1 MVCRTLICERIQ
13 GRESRRWVNFEV
25 RRIRTIFSVV
35 MFLLMMG
42 GGCGSGSTNS
52 PLPAATSPTF
62 WPVSG
67 SYSPTQQVTI
77 SDPTPGAII
86 HFTTDGSVPSA
97 SSPNYTGPIPIAA
110 TTTVQAIATATGYSA
125 SSVAS
130 ASYTVVPQTSAGP
143 TVTIVL
149 TTDDQS
155 RLMATQSS
163 IAFGTQT
170 AANNTIFVDENQTY
184 QEVEGF
190 GASFTDSAAYLLN
203 KVATNWARTSTMNDL
218 FTRNGNGIG
227 LNFMR
232 NPMGASDIARSQYS
246 FDDLAAGQVDPNLQQ
261 FSIAHDQTDII
272 PIIQQA
278 KQLNPQMEL
287 MATPWSPPGWMK
299 SSDSM
304 VNGTLLPNMYGPFA
318 NYFVKYLQAYAAAGI
333 GVDYLSLQNEPLY
346 VPPDY
351 PGMSMDAATQTIL
364 LRDYV
369 LPALASSG
377 FSTRLLIYDHNWD
390 QPAYPI
396 TVFSDST
403 LLASSQVTGTAWH
416 GYAGTPGVMS
426 EMQWHYP
433 AKGNYQTEHSGGTW
447 VTDQMKNDFEEI
459 TEVMRNW
466 GKAYLK
472 WSLALDENRGPHTG
486 GCGTCSGIVTV
497 NSTNGAVTYGPE
509 FYTLGHY
516 SKFIVP
522 GAFRIYSSNANG
534 LISVAFR
541 NADNSKVL
549 VAYNDSS
556 TTQTFAAQWGGQ
568 GLTYTLPALAGA
580 TLVWNGVQSGGY
592 EVPATTQI
600 QASSFNAGSGLQTE
614 ATGDSNGGFDLGYAT
629 PGAYAEFK
637 NVAFGTGLTGVS
649 ARVACD
655 SSNGALCGGSLEFR
669 LDSTNGALIA
679 TVAIP
684 GTGGWQNWT
693 TASASVNGASGNHDL
708 YVVFSGSNNLGNLNW
723 FQFK

>member
-1 MVCRTLICERIQ
+1 MT
-13 GRESRRWVNFEV
+13 FEV

-35 MFLLMMG
+35 MLLLVMG
-42 GGCGSGSTNS
+42 GGCGGGSSNPPP
-52 PLPAATSPTF
+52 PLPPAAAPTF

-67 SYSPTQQVTI
+67 SYSPTQQVTL
-77 SDPTPGAII
+77 SDATPGAII
-86 HFTTDGSVPSA
+86 HFTTDGSVPSE
-97 SSPNYTGPIPIAA
+97 SSPTYTGPIPIAA
-110 TTTVQAIATATGYSA
+110 TTTVQAIASASGYSA

-130 ASYTVVPQTSAGP
+130 AGYTIVPQTSTGP
-143 TVTIVL
+143 SVTIVL
-149 TTDDQS
+149 TTNDQS
-155 RLMATQSS
+155 RLMAAQVS
-163 IAFGTQT
+163 ITFGTQA

-203 KVATNWARTSTMNDL
+203 EVATKSARTSTMNDL

-227 LNFMR
+227 LSFMR

-246 FDDLAAGQVDPNLQQ
+246 FDDLTAGQVDPSLRQ

-278 KQLNPQMEL
+278 KQLNPQMKL

-299 SSDSM
+299 SSDSL
-304 VNGTLLPNMYGPFA
+304 VGGTLLSNMYGPFA

-333 GVDYLSLQNEPLY
+333 DADYLSLQNEPLN

-351 PGMSMDAATQTIL
+351 PGMFMDAATQTIL

-369 LPALASSG
+369 LPAFASSTI
-377 FSTRLLIYDHNWD
+377 STRLLVYDHNWD
-390 QPAYPI
+390 QPAYPM

-403 LLASSQVTGTAWH
+403 LLTSSQVTGTAWH

-426 EMQWHYP
+426 EVQTLYP

-466 GKAYLK
+466 GKAYVK

-497 NSTNGAVTYGPE
+497 NSTNGAVAYGVE

-516 SKFIVP
+516 SKFVLP
-522 GAFRIYSSNANG
+522 GAVRIYSSNANG
-534 LISVAFR
+534 LISTAFQ

-549 VAYNDSS
+549 VIYNDSS
-556 TTQTFAAQWGGQ
+556 TTQSYAVQWGGQ

-580 TLVWNGVQSGGY
+580 TFVWNGVQAGGY
-592 EVPATTQI
+592 EVLATAQI

-614 ATGDSNGGFDLGYAT
+614 PTSDSNGGFDLGYAT
-629 PGAYAEFK
+629 PGAYAEYK
-637 NVAFGTGLTGVS
+637 NVAFGTGMTGVS

-655 SSNGALCGGSLEFR
+655 SSNGALCGGSLEFH
-669 LDSTNGALIA
+669 LDSTDGALIA
-679 TVAIP
+679 TAAIP

-693 TASASVNGASGNHDL
+693 TVSASVNGASGNHDL